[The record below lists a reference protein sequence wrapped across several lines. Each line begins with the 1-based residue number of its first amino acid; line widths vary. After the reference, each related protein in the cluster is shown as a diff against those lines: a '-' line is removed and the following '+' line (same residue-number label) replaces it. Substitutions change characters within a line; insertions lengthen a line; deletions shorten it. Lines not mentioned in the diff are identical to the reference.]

1 MHSKVESPHSKLD
14 ALKLLVAIAILV
26 GAMVA
31 FYIFAAQP
39 MLIRV
44 SGLLACAA
52 VAGGIALQTEVGR
65 AVWGFAQD
73 SQTEVRRVVWPTRQ
87 ETMQT
92 TGIVVVMVLFFAV
105 VMWVLDMGLGTFI
118 QWLIGHGG

>member
-14 ALKLLVAIAILV
+14 TLKLLIAIAIVV
-26 GAMVA
+26 GAMVG

-44 SGLLACAA
+44 TGLLVC
-52 VAGGIALQTEVGR
+52 VAIAGAIALQTEQGR
-65 AVWGFAQD
+65 AVWGFAQE

-92 TGIVVVMVLFFAV
+92 TGIVVVMVLFFAL

-118 QWLIGHGG
+118 QWIIGHGG

>member
-1 MHSKVESPHSKLD
+1 
-14 ALKLLVAIAILV
+14 
-26 GAMVA
+26 MVA

-44 SGLLACAA
+44 TGLLACVA
-52 VAGGIALQTEVGR
+52 VAGGIALQTDQGR
-65 AVWGFAQD
+65 AVWGFVQE

-87 ETMQT
+87 ETIQT
-92 TGIVVVMVLFFAV
+92 TGVVVVMVLFFSL
-105 VMWVLDMGLGTFI
+105 VMWALDIGLGTFI